1 MNKIMNIVDFVRGC
15 EPRDPALDLVT
26 PVVEQI
32 KIHKENNLQSTFL
45 LQYDAMIRDDFK
57 EIFLRERGD
66 NLEVGVWFE
75 IVRPLV
81 EKFGIEWRG
90 REGYDWDWH
99 VNPGFLPAY
108 TQEQRELLIDEV
120 FRLYKEIFGVYPCVA
135 GSWLLDAYSMEYMS
149 KKYDVDAFCICRE
162 QYAVDAYTLWGGY
175 YSGGYYPSKKNMICP
190 AQTKQMQINT
200 PVFRMLGIDP
210 IYDNKAERPKAKLG
224 GCYTMEPYWPCG
236 HDEDAMRWYFRTYYE
251 NDSLSGSY
259 ATTGQENSFGWEG
272 VEQGYRLQVALM
284 KEYEA
289 AGKLKIEK
297 LGKTGADFKKKFD
310 KSPAEALCAFE
321 DWSDNGVQSMWYNC
335 INYRAN
341 LHVNEGRLLFR
352 DIQKFDECYEE
363 KYLKNPCTEWKAEYF
378 NLPVVDC
385 KLWSDG
391 DNKAYLCFD
400 KAVDVIV
407 SSKELSE
414 EALEFTVLFADD
426 SVGTVTFSENCITI
440 KDCGDM
446 RWTFGKCDVKRSFSD
461 NKLCFEKDGT
471 TYSVDIN
478 ASVTVTDG
486 ALTIKPQN
494 NKIIISI

>member
-15 EPRDPALDLVT
+15 EPRDPKLDLVT
-26 PVVEQI
+26 PVAEQI

-45 LQYDAMIRDDFK
+45 LQYDAMLRDDFK
-57 EIFLRERGD
+57 EIFLRERGEK
-66 NLEVGVWFE
+66 LEVGVWFE

-90 REGYDWDWH
+90 RKGYDWDWH
-99 VNPGFLPAY
+99 VNPGFLMAY
-108 TQEQRELLIDEV
+108 TQEQRERLIDEV
-120 FRLYKEIFGVYPCVA
+120 FRLYKEIFGEYPRSA

-149 KKYDVDAFCICRE
+149 EKYDVDAFCICRE

-190 AQTKQMQINT
+190 AQTKEMQINT

-210 IYDNKAERPKAKLG
+210 IYDNTAERPEAKLG

-236 HDEDAMRWYFRTYYE
+236 HDEQAMRWYFRTYYE
-251 NDSLSGSY
+251 NNSLTGSY

-272 VEQGYRLQVALM
+272 VEEGYRLQVALM

-289 AGKLKIEK
+289 AGKLKIET
-297 LGKTGADFKKKFD
+297 LGKTGADFKKKFES
-310 KSPAEALCAFE
+310 SPAEALCAFE
-321 DWSDNGVQSMWYNC
+321 DWSDNGVQTMWYNC
-335 INYRAN
+335 MNYRAD
-341 LHVNEGRLLFR
+341 LHVNGDKLLFR
-352 DIQKFDECYEE
+352 DIQKFDELYEE
-363 KYLKNPCTEWKAEYF
+363 KYLENPCTEWMAEYF

-400 KAVDVIV
+400 KPVNKIV

-414 EALEFTVLFADD
+414 SMLEFTVEFADS
-426 SVGTVTFSENCITI
+426 SVGTVTFSENSIVI

-446 RWTFGKCDVKRSFSD
+446 MWTFGKCDLAHSFAD
-461 NKLCFEKDGT
+461 NKLCFEKDGFK
-471 TYSVDIN
+471 YSVDIN

-494 NKIIISI
+494 DKIIITI